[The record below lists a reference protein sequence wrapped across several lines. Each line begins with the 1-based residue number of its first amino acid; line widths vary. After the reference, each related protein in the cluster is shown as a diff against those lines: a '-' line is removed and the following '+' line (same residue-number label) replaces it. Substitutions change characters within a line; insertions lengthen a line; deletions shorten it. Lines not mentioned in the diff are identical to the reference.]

1 MEVKTNSCPE
11 APGHPGGLYIYGGPC
26 GWTLALAHGRGGEE
40 VASPCSWP
48 PNIPPLAGSHE
59 VVLVRTPRPPMVGAG
74 LQPSPPTSFTT
85 SLAQSVAPDVEPMA
99 SQMATDRT
107 SLVYVKAVQN
117 RFCDSR
123 HSPATRATSGVQ
135 NPCPKSTSHN
145 LPCHKVLRRSRHEHL
160 LDYAGPPH

>member
-11 APGHPGGLYIYGGPC
+11 APGHPGGLCIYGGPC
-26 GWTLALAHGRGGEE
+26 GWTLALVRGRGGEE

-107 SLVYVKAVQN
+107 S
-117 RFCDSR
+117 
-123 HSPATRATSGVQ
+123 RATSGVQ